1 MAICF
6 MGSVLLRRQRRS
18 PGRVALAPAVLAA
31 LLAAGCTPASIV
43 PPVRPLPSDVAFAWP
58 SVLDQAVDD
67 AGRMDFRRL
76 AAVHG
81 ALDIAAA
88 AVAQADVSGMTRP
101 ERTAF
106 LLNASNTLW
115 TLSVVRA
122 GIPDRLGPVGRL
134 EALRLQRFTVAGRD
148 MTLDA
153 LQQGLILPLA
163 TGPGGDWRVPLALY
177 CPAVSC
183 PHLAR
188 TAYAA
193 AGLDSQLDAA
203 ARRFLA
209 DPANVV
215 VDPAARVVRVSGVM
229 ARTRGLLGSV
239 NRYRPGPPIPGDYRV
254 ESIPFDWTVA
264 AVP

>member
-1 MAICF
+1 M
-6 MGSVLLRRQRRS
+6 
-18 PGRVALAPAVLAA
+18 
-31 LLAAGCTPASIV
+31 

-67 AGRMDFRRL
+67 AGRVDFRRL

-88 AVAQADVSGMTRP
+88 AVAQADLSGMTRP

-106 LLNASNTLW
+106 LINASNTLW

-122 GIPDRLGPVGRL
+122 GIPDRLGLVGRVD
-134 EALRLQRFTVAGRD
+134 ALRLQRFTVAGRD

-153 LQQGLILPLA
+153 LQRDMILPLA
-163 TGPGGDWRVPLALY
+163 AGPGGDWRVPLALY

-183 PHLAR
+183 PRLAR
-188 TAYAA
+188 TAYGAT
-193 AGLDSQLDAA
+193 GLDSQLDAA

-209 DPANVV
+209 DPANVA
-215 VDPAARVVRVSGVM
+215 VDPAGRVVRVSGIM
-229 ARTRGLLGSV
+229 ARTPGLLGSV
-239 NRYRPGPPIPGDYRV
+239 NRYRPGPPIPEGYRV
-254 ESIPFDWTVA
+254 EALPFDWIVA